1 MLCVC
6 LEGNE
11 GGSRGKIHTK
21 LWTILPKTRDSKNL
35 THIILW
41 STLLTGLCLGGTL
54 SFPFWYG
61 LGFYYASTP
70 IQKTLMSYLSPDSTA
85 DLWLP
90 SVVLGGIVWGLL
102 LARLG
107 GVKPIW
113 RLGVGTGVA
122 ILVSTIIVTT
132 PPLMGIHRVFGP
144 QLPVHIGWIIDLAF
158 GLGLGGGLTA
168 LTIALLVHKEHSV
181 VGLVLSVT
189 IASALTALVVAFGL
203 DAIGIRWGAGNANMA
218 KVVGLTFPAATMCAG
233 ALIGWYLAK
242 FGQR

>member
-1 MLCVC
+1 
-6 LEGNE
+6 
-11 GGSRGKIHTK
+11 
-21 LWTILPKTRDSKNL
+21 
-35 THIILW
+35 
-41 STLLTGLCLGGTL
+41 
-54 SFPFWYG
+54 
-61 LGFYYASTP
+61 
-70 IQKTLMSYLSPDSTA
+70 
-85 DLWLP
+85 
-90 SVVLGGIVWGLL
+90 
-102 LARLG
+102 
-107 GVKPIW
+107 
-113 RLGVGTGVA
+113 
-122 ILVSTIIVTT
+122 
-132 PPLMGIHRVFGP
+132 MGIHRVFGP